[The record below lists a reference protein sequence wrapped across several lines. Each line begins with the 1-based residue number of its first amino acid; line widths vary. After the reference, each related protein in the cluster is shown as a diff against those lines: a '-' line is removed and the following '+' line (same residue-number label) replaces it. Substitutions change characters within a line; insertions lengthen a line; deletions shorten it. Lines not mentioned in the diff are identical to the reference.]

1 MITGEV
7 NAEFEATIPIV
18 VCGANGEERQVSAV
32 IDTGFTGFLTLSVHS
47 FDVYGAVV
55 IWNGETREVEVNLTE
70 TAPLIGMAML
80 FRHDLQIEVVV
91 SGTVRIEAALPST
104 SSPPRF

>member
-1 MITGEV
+1 M
-7 NAEFEATIPIV
+7 
-18 VCGANGEERQVSAV
+18 

-55 IWNGETREVEVNLTE
+55 ICNGETREVEVNLTE

-91 SGTVRIEAALPST
+91 GGTVRIEAALL
-104 SSPPRF
+104 